1 MRKKKGEV
9 VGMHLKN
16 WGEAVEMI
24 RYEEDSGD

>member
-16 WGEAVEMI
+16 LGEVVEMI
-24 RYEEDSGD
+24 RNEEDSGD